1 MNRRLTHMAIGGG
14 IALSLLGW
22 GAGQMGVIALDALRP
37 AIRATTPAAHSAPT
51 RPFSIQLSVEVRP

>member
-1 MNRRLTHMAIGGG
+1 MSGRLTHLAIGAG

-22 GAGQMGVIALDALRP
+22 GAGQVGVIALDALRP
-37 AIRATTPAAHSAPT
+37 AIRTATPVAHSAPT